1 MNEGF
6 MEFVSLMYKPFLMC
20 LILTGIH
27 AYLGMHVVERGVIF
41 VDLALAQIAALGATI
56 GFLLGYGLHSTA
68 DYEFSLC
75 FTFIGAV
82 IFAMTRFRK
91 QKVPHEAII
100 GIVYAVS
107 AAATILILSRAA
119 GGSEEIKEVLVGNIL
134 LVDWPEIW
142 PTFFIYCGIG
152 LVHWIFRK
160 QLLLI
165 SSNPKEAFEKGMAVR
180 WWDLLFYTSFGVVVT
195 SSVRI
200 AGVLLVFSFLV
211 VPAVCAVLLT
221 DNVRHR
227 LWIGWLL
234 GALTSMVGVG
244 VSYFMDLPTGAA
256 VVCVF
261 GVLLALV
268 GVAKLL
274 MPTPAPHAR

>member
-1 MNEGF
+1 MSGGF
-6 MEFVSLMYKPFLMC
+6 SEFVSMMYRPFLMC

-56 GFLLGYGLHSTA
+56 GFLLGYGLHSPA
-68 DYEFSLC
+68 DYGFSLS

-82 IFAMTRFRK
+82 LFAVTRFRK

-142 PTFFIYCGIG
+142 PTFLIYAFIG
-152 LVHWIFRK
+152 LVHWLCRK
-160 QLLLI
+160 PLLLI
-165 SSNPKEAFEKGMAVR
+165 SSNPQAAFDKGMAVR
-180 WWDLLFYTSFGVVVT
+180 WWDLLFYVTFGVVVT
-195 SSVRI
+195 SSVKV

-221 DNVRHR
+221 NKTSHR

-234 GALTSMVGVG
+234 GTLTSVVGMG
-244 VSYFMDLPTGAA
+244 ASYFLDLPTGAA

-261 GVLLALV
+261 GVLLAIVSGISALRS
-268 GVAKLL
+268 
-274 MPTPAPHAR
+274 TPAPRAP